1 MQKEMQRNDPAE
13 AILNIEAQSS
23 QVGRRKVLSKYGRSS
38 DQASLLGKTDIVVN
52 KVSMIVNKSDKT
64 KCSFVQ
70 RRKLS

>member
-13 AILNIEAQSS
+13 VFLNIEVQSS
-23 QVGRRKVLSKYGRSS
+23 QGGRRKVLSKYGRGS

-64 KCSFVQ
+64 KCSSVQ